1 MYREWKRAMNALVVT
16 CLSLAAPLAALGL
29 HELQVRLERWDYERH
44 AED

>member
-1 MYREWKRAMNALVVT
+1 MNVLLVT

-29 HELQVRLERWDYERH
+29 YELQSRLERWDYERH